1 MIIKSMGFNSIVL
14 ALFALVTSLILAT
27 TNELTYERIE
37 QSEREAAQRALLE
50 IIPLERHDND
60 MLMDVQPVPEQF
72 WATLGLKKGG
82 NIHIARDNG
91 QPVAAIIPTVTKDG
105 YSGDISM
112 IIGINFDGTIA
123 GVRVV
128 EHRETPG
135 LGDKVDLQKSDWI
148 LDFNGKSL
156 VNPNSDGWKVKKEG
170 GEFDQFT
177 GATITPR
184 AVVYQILKTLQY
196 FNDDRQRLLDS
207 LTESS
212 LVESN
217 LIENGVEIEQAAQ

>member
-50 IIPLERHDND
+50 IIPLEFHDND
-60 MLMDVQPVPEQF
+60 MLMDVQPVPEQY

-82 NIHIARDNG
+82 NIHIARDQG
-91 QPVAAIIPTVTKDG
+91 QPVAVIIPAVTPDG
-105 YSGDISM
+105 YSGAISM
-112 IIGINFDGTIA
+112 IIGINFNGSIA

-135 LGDKVDLQKSDWI
+135 LGDKVDLKKSDWI
-148 LDFNGKSL
+148 LSFNGKSL
-156 VNPNSDGWKVKKEG
+156 VNPQASGWKVKKEG
-170 GEFDQFT
+170 GDYDQFT

-184 AVVYQILKTLQY
+184 AVVNQVLKTLQY
-196 FNDDRQRLLDS
+196 FEDDRERLLQIAAA
-207 LTESS
+207 
-212 LVESN
+212 N
-217 LIENGVEIEQAAQ
+217 AARENEQAAL

>member
-1 MIIKSMGFNSIVL
+1 MIIKSMGFNSVVL
-14 ALFALVTSLILAT
+14 AIFALVTALILAT
-27 TNELTYERIE
+27 TNDLTYERIA

-60 MLMDVQPVPEQF
+60 MLMDVQPVPEQY

-82 NIHIARDNG
+82 NIHIARDQG
-91 QPVAAIIPTVTKDG
+91 QPVAAIIPAVTPDG
-105 YSGDISM
+105 YSGAIAM
-112 IIGINFDGTIA
+112 IIGVNFNGSIA

-135 LGDKVDLQKSDWI
+135 LGDKVDLKKSDWI
-148 LDFNGKSL
+148 LSFNGKSL
-156 VNPNSDGWKVKKEG
+156 VNPQADDWKVKKEG

-184 AVVYQILKTLQY
+184 AVISQVLKTLQY
-196 FNDDRQRLLDS
+196 FNDDRERLL
-207 LTESS
+207 EIAAA
-212 LVESN
+212 N
-217 LIENGVEIEQAAQ
+217 AAREIEQVAQ

>member
-72 WATLGLKKGG
+72 WVTLGLKKGG
-82 NIHIARDNG
+82 NIHIARDQG
-91 QPVAAIIPTVTKDG
+91 QPVAAIIPAVTPDG
-105 YSGDISM
+105 YSGAISM
-112 IIGINFDGTIA
+112 IIGVNFNGSVA

-128 EHRETPG
+128 DHRETPG
-135 LGDKVDLQKSDWI
+135 LGDKVDLKKSDWI
-148 LDFNGKSL
+148 LSFNGKSL
-156 VNPNSDGWKVKKEG
+156 VNPQASGWTVKKEG
-170 GEFDQFT
+170 GDYDQFT

-184 AVVYQILKTLQY
+184 AVVKQVLKTLQY
-196 FNDDRQRLLDS
+196 FEDDRERLLQ
-207 LTESS
+207 TAAA
-212 LVESN
+212 N
-217 LIENGVEIEQAAQ
+217 AARENEQAAL

>member
-1 MIIKSMGFNSIVL
+1 MIIKSMGFNSVVL
-14 ALFALVTSLILAT
+14 AIFALVTALILAT
-27 TNELTYERIE
+27 TNDLTYERIA

-60 MLMDVQPVPEQF
+60 MLMDVQPVPEQY

-82 NIHIARDNG
+82 NIHIARDQG
-91 QPVAAIIPTVTKDG
+91 QPVAAIIPAVTPDG
-105 YSGDISM
+105 YSGAIAM
-112 IIGINFDGTIA
+112 IIGVNFNGSIA

-135 LGDKVDLQKSDWI
+135 LGDKVDLKKSDWI
-148 LDFNGKSL
+148 LSFNGKSL
-156 VNPNSDGWKVKKEG
+156 VNPQADDWKVKKEG

-184 AVVYQILKTLQY
+184 AVINQVLKTLQY
-196 FNDDRQRLLDS
+196 FNDDRERLL
-207 LTESS
+207 EIAAA
-212 LVESN
+212 N
-217 LIENGVEIEQAAQ
+217 AAREIEQVAQ

>member
-1 MIIKSMGFNSIVL
+1 MIIKSMGFNSIAL

-60 MLMDVQPVPEQF
+60 MLMDVQPVPEQY

-82 NIHIARDNG
+82 NIHIARDQG
-91 QPVAAIIPTVTKDG
+91 QPVAAIIPAVTPDG
-105 YSGDISM
+105 YSGAISM
-112 IIGINFDGTIA
+112 IIGINFNGSIA

-135 LGDKVDLQKSDWI
+135 LGDKMDLKKSDWI
-148 LDFNGKSL
+148 LSFNGKSL
-156 VNPNSDGWKVKKEG
+156 VNPQASGWKVKKEG
-170 GEFDQFT
+170 GDYDQFT

-184 AVVYQILKTLQY
+184 AVVSQVLKTLQY
-196 FNDDRQRLLDS
+196 FEDDRERLLQIAA
-207 LTESS
+207 
-212 LVESN
+212 VN
-217 LIENGVEIEQAAQ
+217 AARENEQAAL

>member
-60 MLMDVQPVPEQF
+60 MLMDVQPVPEQY

-82 NIHIARDNG
+82 NIHIARDQG
-91 QPVAAIIPTVTKDG
+91 QPVAAIIPAVTPDG
-105 YSGDISM
+105 YSGAISM
-112 IIGINFDGTIA
+112 IIGINFNGSIA
-123 GVRVV
+123 GGRVV

-135 LGDKVDLQKSDWI
+135 LGDKVDLKKSDWI
-148 LDFNGKSL
+148 LSFNGKSL
-156 VNPNSDGWKVKKEG
+156 VNPQASGWKVKKEG
-170 GEFDQFT
+170 GDYDQFT

-184 AVVYQILKTLQY
+184 AVVSQVLKTLQY
-196 FNDDRQRLLDS
+196 FEDDRERLLQIAAA
-207 LTESS
+207 
-212 LVESN
+212 N
-217 LIENGVEIEQAAQ
+217 AARENEQAAL

>member
-1 MIIKSMGFNSIVL
+1 MIIKSMGFNSIAL

-60 MLMDVQPVPEQF
+60 MLMDVQPVPERY

-82 NIHIARDNG
+82 NIHIARDQG
-91 QPVAAIIPTVTKDG
+91 QPVAAIIPAVTPDG
-105 YSGDISM
+105 YSGAISM
-112 IIGINFDGTIA
+112 IIGINFNGSIA

-135 LGDKVDLQKSDWI
+135 LGDKVDLKKSDWI
-148 LDFNGKSL
+148 LSFNGKSL
-156 VNPNSDGWKVKKEG
+156 VNPQASGWKVKKEG
-170 GEFDQFT
+170 GDYDQFT
-177 GATITPR
+177 GATITPK
-184 AVVYQILKTLQY
+184 AVVNQVLKTLQY
-196 FNDDRQRLLDS
+196 FEDDRERLLQIAAA
-207 LTESS
+207 
-212 LVESN
+212 N
-217 LIENGVEIEQAAQ
+217 AARENKQAVL

>member
-50 IIPLERHDND
+50 IIPLEFHDND
-60 MLMDVQPVPEQF
+60 MLMDVQPVPEQY

-82 NIHIARDNG
+82 NIHIARDQG
-91 QPVAAIIPTVTKDG
+91 QPVAVIIPAVTPDG
-105 YSGDISM
+105 YSGAISM
-112 IIGINFDGTIA
+112 IIGINFNGSIA

-135 LGDKVDLQKSDWI
+135 LGDKVDLKKSDWI
-148 LDFNGKSL
+148 LSFNGKSL
-156 VNPNSDGWKVKKEG
+156 VNPQASGWKVKKEG
-170 GEFDQFT
+170 GDYDQFT

-184 AVVYQILKTLQY
+184 AVISQVLKTLQY
-196 FNDDRQRLLDS
+196 FEDDRERLLQIAAA
-207 LTESS
+207 
-212 LVESN
+212 N
-217 LIENGVEIEQAAQ
+217 AARENEQAAL

>member
-37 QSEREAAQRALLE
+37 QSELEAAQRALLE

-60 MLMDVQPVPEQF
+60 MLMDVQPVPEQY

-82 NIHIARDNG
+82 NIHIARDQG
-91 QPVAAIIPTVTKDG
+91 QPVAAIIPAVTPDG
-105 YSGDISM
+105 YSGAISM
-112 IIGINFDGTIA
+112 IIGINFNGSIA

-135 LGDKVDLQKSDWI
+135 LGDKVDLKKSDWI
-148 LDFNGKSL
+148 LSFNGKSL
-156 VNPNSDGWKVKKEG
+156 VNPQASGWKVKKEG
-170 GEFDQFT
+170 GDYDQFT

-184 AVVYQILKTLQY
+184 AVVSQVLKTLQY
-196 FNDDRQRLLDS
+196 FEDDRERLLQIAAA
-207 LTESS
+207 
-212 LVESN
+212 N
-217 LIENGVEIEQAAQ
+217 AARENEQAAL

>member
-1 MIIKSMGFNSIVL
+1 MIMKSMGFNSIVL
-14 ALFALVTSLILAT
+14 ALFAFVTSLILAT

-60 MLMDVQPVPEQF
+60 MLMDVQPVPEQY

-82 NIHIARDNG
+82 NIHIARDQG
-91 QPVAAIIPTVTKDG
+91 QPVAAIIPAVTPDG
-105 YSGDISM
+105 YSGAISM
-112 IIGINFDGTIA
+112 IIGINFNGSIA

-135 LGDKVDLQKSDWI
+135 LGDKVDLKKSDWI
-148 LDFNGKSL
+148 LSFNGKSL
-156 VNPNSDGWKVKKEG
+156 VNPQSSGWNVKKEG
-170 GEFDQFT
+170 GDYDQFT

-184 AVVYQILKTLQY
+184 AVVKQVLKTLQY
-196 FNDDRQRLLDS
+196 FEDDRERLLQIAAA
-207 LTESS
+207 
-212 LVESN
+212 N
-217 LIENGVEIEQAAQ
+217 AARENEQAAL

>member
-60 MLMDVQPVPEQF
+60 MLMDVQPVPEQY

-82 NIHIARDNG
+82 SIHIARDQG
-91 QPVAAIIPTVTKDG
+91 QPVAAIIPAVTPDG
-105 YSGDISM
+105 YSGAISM
-112 IIGINFDGTIA
+112 IIGINFNGSIA

-135 LGDKVDLQKSDWI
+135 LGYKVDLKKSDWI
-148 LDFNGKSL
+148 LSFNGKSL
-156 VNPNSDGWKVKKEG
+156 VNPQADGWKVKKEG
-170 GEFDQFT
+170 GEYDAFT

-184 AVVYQILKTLQY
+184 AVINQVLKTLQY
-196 FNDDRQRLLDS
+196 FEDDRERLLAIAAA
-207 LTESS
+207 
-212 LVESN
+212 N
-217 LIENGVEIEQAAQ
+217 AAREIEQAAL

>member
-27 TNELTYERIE
+27 TNELTFERIE

-82 NIHIARDNG
+82 NIHIARDQG
-91 QPVAAIIPTVTKDG
+91 QPVAAIIPAVTPKG

-112 IIGINFDGTIA
+112 IIGINFNGSIA

-135 LGDKVDLQKSDWI
+135 LGDKVDLKKSDWI
-148 LDFNGKSL
+148 LSFNGKSL
-156 VNPNSDGWKVKKEG
+156 VNPQASGWKVKKEG
-170 GEFDQFT
+170 GDYDQFT

-184 AVVYQILKTLQY
+184 AVINQVLKTLQY
-196 FNDDRQRLLDS
+196 FEDDRERLLQ
-207 LTESS
+207 LAAA
-212 LVESN
+212 N
-217 LIENGVEIEQAAQ
+217 AARKNEQAAL